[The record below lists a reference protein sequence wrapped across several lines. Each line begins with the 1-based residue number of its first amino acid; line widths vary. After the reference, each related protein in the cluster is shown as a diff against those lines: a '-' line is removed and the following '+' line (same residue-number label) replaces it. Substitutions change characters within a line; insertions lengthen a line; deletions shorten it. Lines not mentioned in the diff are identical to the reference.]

1 MSFQTVAVESLLALS
16 VWSMLGTGRL
26 TLAGPG
32 FMACGAY
39 VAFLIGQHAHAY
51 AWICIIAGGA
61 VAAVVGAVVDRCVNK
76 LAAAPYTIAT
86 LTFALVVPAFAS
98 AAHVARGPVHPIGNI
113 FYAIA
118 CLIVGLI
125 AVAFARDH
133 LRFAA
138 GAAAAGLAGALYWS
152 LGGALDSSAFAL
164 DRVGVMVAIALI
176 AGAGNSLAVVL
187 SALGLAV
194 LARVAAPL
202 TDQALIVDGVALIV
216 ALVYLPAGI
225 CPWLMTWWRAIVRSK
240 KRPADGAA

>member
-1 MSFQTVAVESLLALS
+1 
-16 VWSMLGTGRL
+16 MLGTGRL

-39 VAFLIGQHAHAY
+39 VAFLIGQHAHGS
-51 AWICIIAGGA
+51 AWLCVVAGA
-61 VAAVVGAVVDRCVNK
+61 TATALLGAVVDRCVNN
-76 LAAAPYTIAT
+76 LAAAQYTIAT

-98 AAHVARGPVHPIGNI
+98 AAHVARGPVQPLGNV

-118 CLIVGLI
+118 CLIAGL
-125 AVAFARDH
+125 VTLAFARDN

-152 LGGALDSSAFAL
+152 FGGAINPSAFGL

-176 AGAGNSLAVVL
+176 AGAGFPAAVVL
-187 SALGLAV
+187 SALVLAV
-194 LARVAAPL
+194 LAKIAAPV

-225 CPWLMTWWRAIVRSK
+225 CPWLMVWWRAILRSQ
-240 KRPADGAA
+240 KRLAGGTS